1 MKEQYKGFIMKKF
14 ILLVVFSAFAYA
26 SSAQTIVSRVC
37 SECHGIKMDE
47 SGMGVSQPP
56 NSLSQ
61 GQIYEALKGYKKGR
75 RSEYGMGSTMT
86 EKVSGYS
93 YATLEELSKYIAT
106 LR

>member
-1 MKEQYKGFIMKKF
+1 MRKL
-14 ILLVVFSAFAYA
+14 ILLAVFSAFAYA

-37 SECHGIKMDE
+37 SECHGMKMGE
-47 SGMGVSQPP
+47 SGMGVSQAP

-61 GQIYEALKGYKKGR
+61 GEIYTALKGYKKGR

-93 YATLEELSKYIAT
+93 YAKLEELSKYIST
-106 LR
+106 LK